1 MHDKQKLFR
10 LIRKLGQSEP
20 AASPP
25 RKLLQSEQVLQAVCA
40 NSLEASRMRAQM
52 LDGDAA
58 LLDLEDAD
66 VDLFLQAR
74 LHILYCSISAAS
86 SVLHT
91 WQSPANGTKKKK
103 GYWKWVL

>member
-25 RKLLQSEQVLQAVCA
+25 RKSLQSEQVLQAVCA

-74 LHILYCSISAAS
+74 LHILYCSKRGRRA
-86 SVLHT
+86 
-91 WQSPANGTKKKK
+91 
-103 GYWKWVL
+103 